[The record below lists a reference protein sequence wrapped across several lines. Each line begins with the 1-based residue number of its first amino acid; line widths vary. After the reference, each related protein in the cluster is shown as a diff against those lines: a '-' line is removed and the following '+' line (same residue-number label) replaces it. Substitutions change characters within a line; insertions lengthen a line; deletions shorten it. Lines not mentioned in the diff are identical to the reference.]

1 MIEPMLAK
9 LIRNE
14 EELHLTGSWISEPKY
29 DGQRLI
35 AVSKEG
41 NISLWT
47 RRHLQVAK
55 KFPELT
61 KALKENIKSQNW
73 ILDGELTV
81 PGGLGNLINRNV
93 EDKFRIN
100 ILSKKMPAIYHV
112 FDILCYNKD
121 NLIPKPLIERK
132 KILIKNVKVAEHIE
146 IVPYKTVTDE
156 TAPDYFHENV
166 KNGFE
171 GAILKNIH
179 STYESG
185 KRSGEWLKMKR
196 EDTVDVYVIGATK
209 SEAIPFGALIMEKNG
224 EYFGKVGTGFSD
236 QDRRDILKYL
246 EENRGPLHG
255 WVPPDVEPE
264 VLITT
269 KPLLAEIRVNEL
281 IKGRSP
287 RAPVWVRFRLD

>member
-1 MIEPMLAK
+1 MIEPMLSK
-9 LIRNE
+9 LTRD
-14 EELHLTGSWISEPKY
+14 EELHLTGDWISEPKY

-55 KFPELT
+55 KFPELI
-61 KALKENIKSQNW
+61 KALKANVNNQNW

-81 PGGLGNLINRNV
+81 PGGLSNLIKRNV

-100 ILSKKMPAIYHV
+100 ILSKKIPATFHI
-112 FDILCYNKD
+112 FDIICYNKED
-121 NLIPKPLIERK
+121 LIPKPLMERK
-132 KILIKNVKVAEHIE
+132 KILVKNVKVGEHIE
-146 IVPYKTVTDE
+146 MVPFTTVNDE
-156 TAPDYFHENV
+156 TAIDYFQKNV

-171 GAILKNIH
+171 GAILKNLH
-179 STYESG
+179 STYRSG

-209 SEAIPFGALIMEKNG
+209 SEAIPFGALIMERNG
-224 EYFGKVGTGFSD
+224 EFFGKVGTGFSD
-236 QDRRDILKYL
+236 QDRRDIQKYL
-246 EENRGPLHG
+246 KKNKSSQHVP
-255 WVPPDVEPE
+255 VPPDVESE
-264 VLITT
+264 ILITT

-281 IKGRSP
+281 IKGKSP

>member
-1 MIEPMLAK
+1 MIEPMLSK
-9 LIRNE
+9 LTRNG
-14 EELHLTGSWISEPKY
+14 ELHLIGDWISEPKY

-35 AVSKEG
+35 AVSNDG

-55 KFPELT
+55 KFPELI
-61 KALKENIKSQNW
+61 KDLKENINCQDW

-81 PGGLGNLINRNV
+81 PGGLGNLIKRNV

-100 ILSKKMPAIYHV
+100 ILSKKIPGTFHV
-112 FDILCYNKD
+112 FDVLCYDKE
-121 NLIPKPLIERK
+121 NLIPKPLMERK
-132 KILIKNVKVAEHIE
+132 KILLKNVHVSEHIKM
-146 IVPYKTVTDE
+146 VPFKTVTNE
-156 TAPDYFHENV
+156 TAIDYFQKNV

-179 STYESG
+179 SNYESG
-185 KRSGEWLKMKR
+185 KRSGEWLKLKR

-209 SEAIPFGALIMEKNG
+209 SDVIPFGALIMERNG
-224 EYFGKVGTGFSD
+224 EFFGKVGTGFSD
-236 QDRRDILKYL
+236 QDRRDILQYL
-246 EENRGPLHG
+246 EENKYPQHVPL
-255 WVPPDVEPE
+255 PPDVESE
-264 VLITT
+264 LLIIT